1 LTVDR
6 DEYRASSLQQ
16 WERSAEGW
24 GAEAPGLQALT
35 GPVSQWLVE
44 EVHPQPG
51 QTILEL
57 AAGPGETGFLAA
69 ELIRPGGTLICT
81 DFAEG
86 MLEAARARAR
96 EIGLDN
102 VEFRRLDAES
112 MDLEAASIDGVLCR
126 WGYMLMADPGAAL
139 RETRRVLRP
148 LGRVALA
155 VWGPPQDNPWVTIA
169 GEEVRRLAGAPEPDF
184 DAPGMFALARPG
196 RLEDALADAG
206 FTDVRV
212 QPLDLR
218 FTYDSFEEWW
228 RISQALGRPLADL
241 VGAMEPEQLEAL
253 EAALR
258 QRFAAHAAPD
268 GRLDVPARPVVAVA
282 TA

>member
-1 LTVDR
+1 MDLE
-6 DEYRASSLQQ
+6 EYRAASLQQ

-24 GAEAPGLQALT
+24 GAEAPSLQALV
-35 GPVSQWLVE
+35 GPVSQWMVE

-69 ELIRPGGTLICT
+69 ELVRPGGKVICS
-81 DFAEG
+81 DFAEP
-86 MLEAARARAR
+86 MLDAARARSR
-96 EIGLDN
+96 ELGLDN

-112 MDLEAASIDGVLCR
+112 LSLDTASIDGVLCR

-148 LGRVALA
+148 LGRVVLA
-155 VWGPPQDNPWVTIA
+155 VWGPPKDNPWVSIA
-169 GEEVRRLAGAPEPDF
+169 GEEVRRVAGAPEPDF

-196 RLEDALADAG
+196 RLETALADAG

-212 QPLDLR
+212 EPLDLR
-218 FTYDSFEEWW
+218 FTYPSFEEWW
-228 RISQALGRPLADL
+228 RISQALGRPLADI
-241 VGAMEPEQLEAL
+241 VNAMEPEQRDAL
-253 EAALR
+253 HAALR
-258 QRFAAHAAPD
+258 ERFEPYATPD
-268 GRLDVPARPVVAVA
+268 GGLDIPARPLVGVA

>member
-1 LTVDR
+1 VSL
-6 DEYRASSLQQ
+6 DEYRAASLQQ

-24 GAEAPGLQALT
+24 GSESAALQTLT
-35 GPVSQWLVE
+35 APVSQWMLE
-44 EVHPQPG
+44 EVHLQPG

-69 ELIRPGGTLICT
+69 ELVQPGGKVICS

-86 MLEAARARAR
+86 MLDAARARAAQL
-96 EIGLDN
+96 GLDN

-112 MDLEAASIDGVLCR
+112 LSIDTASIDGVLCR

-148 LGRVALA
+148 LGRAALA
-155 VWGPPQDNPWVTIA
+155 VWGPPQDNPWVSVA
-169 GEEVRRLAGAPEPDF
+169 GEEVRRIAGAPEPDF
-184 DAPGMFALARPG
+184 NAPGMFAFAREG
-196 RLEDALADAG
+196 CLTAALAEAG

-212 QPLDLR
+212 QPLPVR
-218 FTYDSFEEWW
+218 FTYPSFDEWW
-228 RISQALGRPLADL
+228 RIAQALGKPLADL
-241 VGAMEPEQLEAL
+241 VAGLEPAQRDELR
-253 EAALR
+253 AAL
-258 QRFAAHAAPD
+258 QERFAPYATPD
-268 GRLDVPARPVVAVA
+268 GGLDLPARPLVAVA